1 MFRFLRKYN
10 KWILAVG
17 GTLLMIVF
25 LIPTAITRLSQRAAS
40 GTATWATVGP
50 EGRENVTQSDLNQ
63 VQVELQLLQRL
74 GVDYTL
80 IPALGIVD
88 DPGHWYLLTRE
99 AEAAGVMPSP
109 RSIYRSLPEPRDQ
122 TLGILASR
130 AGSRGDIVLR
140 TLAKREG
147 VDRMVDLYQSRDQFS
162 DRRLRRHAWRAFAKV
177 DADIVVIKAAPQLD
191 DPAPSEAAI
200 EQQFEAYADLVP
212 GEGEK
217 GFGYR
222 LPDRVKLEWMTVPLD
237 SVRRMIEA
245 SDRLNG
251 VALRKHWRLNPAG
264 RFPGVDTSQPVPD
277 IVRTDLLDRL
287 AEETMNQISRFGYD
301 RMRARRRGLREDGGY
316 LVLGSDW
323 EQRRLSFAQLA
334 QDIQAE
340 FGVDLP
346 SYEST
351 GQEWLEIDDLDDLP
365 GFGTATTTKFGPV
378 PVGLGDLVAAAK
390 EFGGSTTLVVQQDV
404 AAPPLRDF
412 AGDVYL
418 FRIIDTDAS
427 RPPESA
433 DEVRDQVIAD
443 LSRLAHYQRLA
454 ASADEIAAAART
466 RGLLAVALENN
477 SRIER
482 ATRITIFD
490 ERLGVPSPLPTIG
503 DHAETVEAIVD
514 RALSAPEGT
523 LLSNL
528 PSEQQIFVLPI
539 ADHLA
544 VAIVRLQRLTVL
556 AESRF
561 AQLVSLGLVQT
572 MILSEELDRG
582 EVMRQAFS
590 FEAMADR
597 HKFEFVVAATQPSDP
612 DASATQPATT
622 P

>member
-10 KWILAVG
+10 KWILAVA
-17 GTLLMIVF
+17 GTLLLIVF
-25 LIPTAITRLSQRAAS
+25 LAQGAITGLSRYAGRASA
-40 GTATWATVGP
+40 AWATVGP
-50 EGRENVTQSDLNQ
+50 EGRETVTQGDLAE
-63 VQVELQLLQRL
+63 VQQELQLFERL
-74 GVDYTL
+74 GVRYNRITV
-80 IPALGIVD
+80 LGLVD

-109 RSIYRSLPEPRDQ
+109 SSIYRSLPEPRDQ
-122 TLGILASR
+122 TLGTLASL
-130 AGSRGDIVLR
+130 AGSRADVVLR
-140 TLAKREG
+140 ALAKREG
-147 VDRMVDLYQSRDQFS
+147 VDRMVSLYQGGDQFS
-162 DRRLRRHAWRAFAKV
+162 DRRLRQHARRAFAAV
-177 DADIVVIKAAPQLD
+177 DADIVVIKAAPQ
-191 DPAPSEAAI
+191 PADTEPGEADI
-200 EQQFEAYADLVP
+200 EQQLEAYADVAP

-245 SDRLNG
+245 SDRLDG
-251 VALRKHWRLNPAG
+251 VALRKHWRLNPDG
-264 RFPGVDTSQPVPD
+264 LFPTVDTSQPVPD
-277 IVRTDLLDRL
+277 VVRSDLLERLADETMDEIAKFAYDRL
-287 AEETMNQISRFGYD
+287 
-301 RMRARRRGLREDGGY
+301 RAQRRGLPEDSGY

-323 EQRRLSFAQLA
+323 EQRQLSFFQLA
-334 QDIQAE
+334 QEIQGE

-351 GQEWLEIDDLDDLP
+351 GQEWLERDDLNELP
-365 GFGTATTTKFGPV
+365 GFGTATTTKFGPI

-390 EFGGSTTLVVQQDV
+390 EFGGSTTVVIQEAV
-404 AAPPLRDF
+404 AAPPLRDA

-443 LSRLAHYQRLA
+443 LNRLAHYQRLA
-454 ASADEIAAAART
+454 DTADEVAAAART

-482 ATRITIFD
+482 AIRVSIFD
-490 ERLGVPSPLPTIG
+490 ERLGVPTPLPTIG
-503 DHAETVEAIVD
+503 VHGATVEAIVD

-528 PSEQQIFVLPI
+528 PPEQQIFVLPI
-539 ADHLA
+539 EDQLA
-544 VAIVRLQRLTVL
+544 LAIVRLQRLTPL
-556 AESRF
+556 SESRYG
-561 AQLVSLGLVQT
+561 QLVSQGLVQT
-572 MILSEELDRG
+572 MILSEELDGG

-590 FEAMADR
+590 FDAMADR
-597 HKFEFVVAATQPSDP
+597 HNFEFVAAATQTSDA
-612 DASATQPATT
+612 DADA
-622 P
+622 

>member
-1 MFRFLRKYN
+1 
-10 KWILAVG
+10 
-17 GTLLMIVF
+17 
-25 LIPTAITRLSQRAAS
+25 
-40 GTATWATVGP
+40 
-50 EGRENVTQSDLNQ
+50 
-63 VQVELQLLQRL
+63 
-74 GVDYTL
+74 
-80 IPALGIVD
+80 VD

-109 RSIYRSLPEPRDQ
+109 SSIYRSLPEPRDQ
-122 TLGILASR
+122 TLGTLASL
-130 AGSRGDIVLR
+130 AGSRADVVLR
-140 TLAKREG
+140 ALAKREG
-147 VDRMVDLYQSRDQFS
+147 VDRMVSLYQGGDQFS
-162 DRRLRRHAWRAFAKV
+162 DRRLRQHARRAFAAV
-177 DADIVVIKAAPQLD
+177 DADIVVIKAAPQ
-191 DPAPSEAAI
+191 PADTEPGEADI
-200 EQQFEAYADLVP
+200 EQQLEAYADVAP

-251 VALRKHWRLNPAG
+251 VALRKHWRLNPDG
-264 RFPGVDTSQPVPD
+264 LFPTVDTSQPVPD
-277 IVRTDLLDRL
+277 VVRSDLLERLADETMDEIAKFAYDRL
-287 AEETMNQISRFGYD
+287 
-301 RMRARRRGLREDGGY
+301 RAQRRGLPEDSGY

-323 EQRRLSFAQLA
+323 EQRQLSFFRLA
-334 QDIQAE
+334 QEIQGE

-351 GQEWLEIDDLDDLP
+351 GQEWLERDDLNELP
-365 GFGTATTTKFGPV
+365 GFGTATTTKFGPI

-390 EFGGSTTLVVQQDV
+390 EFGGSTTVVIQEAV
-404 AAPPLRDF
+404 AAPPLRDA

-443 LSRLAHYQRLA
+443 LNRLAHYQRLA
-454 ASADEIAAAART
+454 DTADEVAAAART

-482 ATRITIFD
+482 ATRVSIFD

-503 DHAETVEAIVD
+503 VHGATVEAIVD

-528 PSEQQIFVLPI
+528 PPEQQIFVLPI
-539 ADHLA
+539 EDQLA
-544 VAIVRLQRLTVL
+544 LAIVRLQRLTPL
-556 AESRF
+556 SESRYG
-561 AQLVSLGLVQT
+561 QLVSQGLVQT
-572 MILSEELDRG
+572 MILSEELDGG

-590 FEAMADR
+590 FDAMADR
-597 HKFEFVVAATQPSDP
+597 HNFEFVAAATQTSDA
-612 DASATQPATT
+612 DADAPTTEPATE
-622 P
+622 

>member
-1 MFRFLRKYN
+1 
-10 KWILAVG
+10 
-17 GTLLMIVF
+17 
-25 LIPTAITRLSQRAAS
+25 IP
-40 GTATWATVGP
+40 V
-50 EGRENVTQSDLNQ
+50 
-63 VQVELQLLQRL
+63 L
-74 GVDYTL
+74 GL
-80 IPALGIVD
+80 VD

-109 RSIYRSLPEPRDQ
+109 SSIYRSLPEPRDQ
-122 TLGILASR
+122 TLGTLASL
-130 AGSRGDIVLR
+130 AGSRADVVLR
-140 TLAKREG
+140 ALAKREG
-147 VDRMVDLYQSRDQFS
+147 VDRMVSLYQGGDQFS
-162 DRRLRRHAWRAFAKV
+162 DRRLRQHARRAFAAV
-177 DADIVVIKAAPQLD
+177 DADIVVIKAAPQ
-191 DPAPSEAAI
+191 PADTEPGEADI
-200 EQQFEAYADLVP
+200 EQQLEAYADVAP

-251 VALRKHWRLNPAG
+251 VALRKHWRLNPDG
-264 RFPGVDTSQPVPD
+264 LFPTVDTSQPVPD
-277 IVRTDLLDRL
+277 VVRSDLLERLADETMDEIAKFAYDRL
-287 AEETMNQISRFGYD
+287 
-301 RMRARRRGLREDGGY
+301 RAQRRGLPEDSGY

-323 EQRRLSFAQLA
+323 EQRQLSFFRLA
-334 QDIQAE
+334 QEIQGE

-351 GQEWLEIDDLDDLP
+351 GQEWLERDDLNELP
-365 GFGTATTTKFGPV
+365 GFGTATTTKFGPI

-390 EFGGSTTLVVQQDV
+390 EFGGSTTVVIQEAV
-404 AAPPLRDF
+404 AAPPLRDA

-443 LSRLAHYQRLA
+443 LNRLAHYQRLA
-454 ASADEIAAAART
+454 DTADEVAAAART

-482 ATRITIFD
+482 ATRVSIFD

-503 DHAETVEAIVD
+503 VHGATVEAIVD

-528 PSEQQIFVLPI
+528 PPEQQIFVLPI
-539 ADHLA
+539 EDQLA
-544 VAIVRLQRLTVL
+544 LAIVRLQRLTPL
-556 AESRF
+556 SESRYG
-561 AQLVSLGLVQT
+561 QLVSQGLVQT
-572 MILSEELDRG
+572 MILSEELDGG

-590 FEAMADR
+590 FDAMADR
-597 HKFEFVVAATQPSDP
+597 HNFEFVAAATQTSDA
-612 DASATQPATT
+612 DADAPTTEPATE
-622 P
+622 

>member
-1 MFRFLRKYN
+1 
-10 KWILAVG
+10 
-17 GTLLMIVF
+17 
-25 LIPTAITRLSQRAAS
+25 
-40 GTATWATVGP
+40 
-50 EGRENVTQSDLNQ
+50 
-63 VQVELQLLQRL
+63 
-74 GVDYTL
+74 
-80 IPALGIVD
+80 
-88 DPGHWYLLTRE
+88 
-99 AEAAGVMPSP
+99 MPSP
-109 RSIYRSLPEPRDQ
+109 RSIYRSLLEPRDQ
-122 TLGILASR
+122 SLGILASLTS
-130 AGSRGDIVLR
+130 SRGDFVLQ

-147 VDRMVDLYQSRDQFS
+147 VGRMVDLYQSLNQFS
-162 DRRLRRHAWRAFAKV
+162 DRRLRRHAWRSFAKV

-191 DPAPSEAAI
+191 DAAPSEAAI

-277 IVRTDLLDRL
+277 IVRTDLLDEL
-287 AEETMNQISRFGYD
+287 ADETMNEISRFGYD
-301 RMRARRRGLREDGGY
+301 RLRAQRRGLPEDGGY

-323 EQRRLSFAQLA
+323 EQRRLSFTQLA
-334 QDIQAE
+334 QDIQGE
-340 FGVDLP
+340 FEVDLP

-351 GQEWLEIDDLDDLP
+351 GQEWLEIDDLGDLP
-365 GFGTATTTKFGPV
+365 GFGRAATTKFGPA

-390 EFGGSTTLVVQQDV
+390 EFGGSTTLVVQEDV
-404 AAPPLRDF
+404 AAPPLRDV

-443 LSRLAHYQRLA
+443 LRRFAHYQRLA

-466 RGLLAVALENN
+466 RGLLAAALENN

-490 ERLGVPSPLPTIG
+490 ERLGVPSALPTIG

-528 PSEQQIFVLPI
+528 PPEQQIFVLPI

-544 VAIVRLQRLTVL
+544 VAIVRLQRLTAL
-556 AESRF
+556 AESRY
-561 AQLVSLGLVQT
+561 AQLVSQGLVQS
-572 MILSEELDRG
+572 MILGEELDGG

-590 FEAMADR
+590 FAAMADR
-597 HKFEFVVAATQPSDP
+597 HNFEFVAAATQPSDP
-612 DASATQPATT
+612 DASTTQPATT